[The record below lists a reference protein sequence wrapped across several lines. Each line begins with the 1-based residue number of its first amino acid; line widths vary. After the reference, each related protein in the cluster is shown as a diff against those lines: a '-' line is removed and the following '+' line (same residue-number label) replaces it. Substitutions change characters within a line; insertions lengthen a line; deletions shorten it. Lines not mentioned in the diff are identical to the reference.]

1 MRRPSLFNRLSCARL
16 FSVHT
21 VALVASGLLLVS
33 SLSAGAPKRPITKLT
48 LDPSAEQVELF
59 AGLEAGSLEARVI
72 PKDSLSAT
80 VLLKNTSKKPLTV
93 KLPKAV
99 AAAQVLKQGFG
110 GGGLGGGLGGGQGG
124 LGGGLGGGG
133 QAQQTG
139 GGLGGGGLGGG
150 GGGLGG
156 GGQGGGAGFFSIP
169 AEETV
174 LLSYRSL
181 CLEHGKAEPR
191 SAMTYRLIPL
201 ETSTKDPVLQEL
213 VTAYASGRLEV
224 AAAQAA
230 VWHVANGMSWNE
242 LAAKGVDHL
251 GGAGRTPYFTPG
263 QLAAAQSLV
272 SLAHAKV
279 REQNKERKEVTA
291 EKKL

>member
-1 MRRPSLFNRLSCARL
+1 MRRPSLFSRLVCLR
-16 FSVHT
+16 T
-21 VALVASGLLLVS
+21 VAMLASGLLFAS

-80 VLLKNTSKKPLTV
+80 VLLKNNSKKPLTV

-110 GGGLGGGLGGGQGG
+110 GGGLGGGAGGLGGG
-124 LGGGLGGGG
+124 GGGLGGGG
-133 QAQQTG
+133 QGQQTG
-139 GGLGGGGLGGG
+139 GGLGGGGGGLGGG

-156 GGQGGGAGFFSIP
+156 GGAGGGAGFFSIP
-169 AEETV
+169 PEETV

-191 SAMTYRLIPL
+191 SAMTYRLVPI
-201 ETSTKDPVLQEL
+201 ETATKDPVLQEL

-230 VWHVANGMSWNE
+230 VWHVANGMSWEE

-279 REQNKERKEVTA
+279 REQNKERKEVTS

>member
-1 MRRPSLFNRLSCARL
+1 MRRPSLFSRLVCLR
-16 FSVHT
+16 T
-21 VALVASGLLLVS
+21 VAMLASGLLLAS

-80 VLLKNTSKKPLTV
+80 VLLKNNSKKPLTV

-110 GGGLGGGLGGGQGG
+110 GGGLGGG
-124 LGGGLGGGG
+124 
-133 QAQQTG
+133 G

-150 GGGLGG
+150 GA
-156 GGQGGGAGFFSIP
+156 GGGAGFFSIP
-169 AEETV
+169 PEETV

-191 SAMTYRLIPL
+191 SAMTYRLVPI
-201 ETSTKDPVLQEL
+201 ETATKDPVLQEL

-230 VWHVANGMSWNE
+230 VWHVANGMSWEE

-279 REQNKERKEVTA
+279 RDQNKERKEVTS